1 MANEMRFEGSIQVS
15 ATNFSE
21 TIAPGAIQLDLS
33 EKNLRSN
40 VLVAPTTASGTE
52 IASAGDSANGG
63 IFFFRNL
70 SASGNVEVGRK
81 EGGAF
86 KPFLLLKP
94 GEYSLGRLAA
104 DLPITGGASI
114 LAVKGST
121 SNVEVQ
127 FTIFDG
133 T

>member
-1 MANEMRFEGSIQVS
+1 
-15 ATNFSE
+15 
-21 TIAPGAIQLDLS
+21 
-33 EKNLRSN
+33 
-40 VLVAPTTASGTE
+40 VLAAPTDAQGTP
-52 IASAGDSANGG
+52 IAGAGDSANGG

-70 SASGNVEVGRK
+70 SASGNVEVGRR
-81 EGGAF
+81 EGNPAVF

-104 DLPITGGASI
+104 DLPETGGASI

-121 SNVEVQ
+121 ANVEVQ